1 LLWREEKLV
10 ERKIILE
17 LTIHEAEILRMAI
30 ATNSPSKENE
40 AISYFIYNR
49 IKDAIRKAVNEE
61 SP

>member
-1 LLWREEKLV
+1 MV